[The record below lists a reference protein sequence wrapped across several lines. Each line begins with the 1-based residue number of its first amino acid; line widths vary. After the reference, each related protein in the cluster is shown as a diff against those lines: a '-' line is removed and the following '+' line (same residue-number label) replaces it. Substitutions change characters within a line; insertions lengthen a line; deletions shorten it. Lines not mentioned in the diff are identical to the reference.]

1 MNERM
6 HDVAKTTTLDQER
19 KGWTGWIRPVLY
31 TSILVVGIVGF
42 IYLRISPMIIVIAVA
57 TALIIWFGFIAF
69 RRFRSGRTTS
79 GAVFIVLAIFLLLI
93 DMKALQF
100 RTMAA
105 MGAKMAPPPTTVT
118 SAAVKEED
126 WAPTLSAV
134 GSISA
139 VQGAVVATEL
149 GGVVSKIAFENGST
163 AKKGDMLVQLDTSA
177 EEAQLHSAEAD
188 LSLAKAD
195 LDRSRDLAARKVI
208 SKADQDAAES
218 KYVRLNAVVDQ
229 MRSNIR
235 KKTIVAPFDGQLG
248 IRQVNAGQ
256 SIDARQPVVQLTALD
271 PVYVDF
277 ALPQQELGKL
287 STSLDVR
294 VRTDAVPGH
303 EFKGKLTAINSMVD
317 SVTRNVTLQGT
328 LENPDRALRPGMFAK
343 VEVSLPEKHKTLVIP
358 GSAVSYAPFG
368 DSVFVI
374 EKKKDEKTGKES
386 QTIRQQFVRVGEA
399 RGDLVAIVDGLKAG
413 ETIVSTGV
421 FKLRNG
427 MTVTINNDLA
437 PKPQV
442 NPTPVDS

>member
-1 MNERM
+1 M
-6 HDVAKTTTLDQER
+6 HDVAKTTTLNQR
-19 KGWTGWIRPVLY
+19 KKGWTHWIRPGMY
-31 TSILVVGIVGF
+31 TLILIAGIVGLIF
-42 IYLRISPMIIVIAVA
+42 LRISPMIIVIAIV
-57 TALIIWFGFIAF
+57 TALIIWFGFVAF

-79 GAVFIVLAIFLLLI
+79 GAVFTVLAIFLVLI
-93 DMKALQF
+93 DVKALQF
-100 RTMAA
+100 GTMAA

-118 SAAVKEED
+118 SAVVREED

-139 VQGAVVATEL
+139 VQGAIVSTEL
-149 GGVVSKIAFENGST
+149 GGVVTKIAFENGST
-163 AKKGDMLVQLDTSA
+163 AKKGDILVQLDTSA

-188 LSLAKAD
+188 LDLARAD
-195 LDRSRDLAARKVI
+195 LVRSRDLASRKVI

-218 KYVRLNAVVDQ
+218 KFNRLSAVVDQ

-248 IRQVNAGQ
+248 IRLVNVGQ
-256 SIDARQPVVQLTALD
+256 SIDARQQVVALTALD

-287 STSLDVR
+287 STGLDAR
-294 VRTDAVPGH
+294 VRTDAVPGR

-328 LENPDRALRPGMFAK
+328 LENPDHALRPGMFAK

-399 RGDLVAIVDGLKAG
+399 RGDLIAIVDGLKAG
-413 ETIVSTGV
+413 ETIVGTGV

-427 MTVTINNDLA
+427 MPVTINNELA
-437 PKPQV
+437 PNPQL
-442 NPTPVDS
+442 NPKPVDS